1 MGSGWIDSVFA
12 SIHIA
17 VASDADVCRISR
29 DSSGRNLKKTQ
40 SVSAQCLKNQAAAGG
55 CINVVPTDGANR
67 VSDDI
72 HYRGV
77 HPVKGTPQNH
87 NGIDYAADMGAT
99 VRAAADG
106 TIAHVGVNPGGYG
119 NYIVIKHERKD
130 KPGQYYTTLYAHLSK
145 MYFSSGSVGSK
156 VTKDTPIGEVGNT
169 GASTGAHLHFE
180 MREGTGWGVTGG
192 AVINP
197 ICSEIQALCGD
208 TKVNPMQCTQEC
220 QQNPNSEACKTPFN
234 LTFNWVQ
241 DMPKN
246 TWEPVS
252 LAPTPVV
259 ESNAYNLGQS
269 TGKCNIDSYRNS
281 FSSCIFCDLFRV
293 LFDTASNLAKKP
305 IFPYP
310 TQ

>member
-1 MGSGWIDSVFA
+1 
-12 SIHIA
+12 
-17 VASDADVCRISR
+17 
-29 DSSGRNLKKTQ
+29 
-40 SVSAQCLKNQAAAGG
+40 
-55 CINVVPTDGANR
+55 
-67 VSDDI
+67 
-72 HYRGV
+72 
-77 HPVKGTPQNH
+77 
-87 NGIDYAADMGAT
+87 MGAT

-208 TKVNPMQCTQEC
+208 TKVNPMQCTLEC

-241 DMPKN
+241 DMPKTLGN
-246 TWEPVS
+246 RFLWLRHRLSNRMPIILDNQPENVILTLTAILSAAAFSAICSEFCLIRPVILQKS
-252 LAPTPVV
+252 L
-259 ESNAYNLGQS
+259 SFF
-269 TGKCNIDSYRNS
+269 IRRN
-281 FSSCIFCDLFRV
+281 D
-293 LFDTASNLAKKP
+293 
-305 IFPYP
+305 
-310 TQ
+310 